1 MKNVQ
6 QWLLENPLIEHDLP
20 QGSPEW
26 HAFRDE
32 HDGSSEAAAM
42 LALSKNTSRTEMLNM
57 KCFGMKKEF
66 SAWVQKNVLDYGHK
80 VEALAR
86 PIIEKLIGSK
96 LYPIVLSRGRMSASC
111 DGAVMSGAI
120 VWENKQPNAAIVEQ
134 VKNNILPEE
143 HAPQCYQLLLV
154 SGAEKLIF
162 SVSDGTE
169 ENTHSM
175 EVFPDAVWF
184 NRIINGWVQ
193 FHKDR
198 EDYEPRHIVER
209 PQAEVVIDLPALFIH
224 AQGEITESNMIAY
237 GAALAT
243 RLAEVRSIAL
253 VSDQD
258 FSNAKEAAKKFREQ
272 CVKLMATKEAM
283 LAQTTTIGEAALMID
298 AWHEDLRVTALQLE
312 TDVKRED
319 LAKKAAMVNEAKNK
333 FNEFFA
339 ALEET
344 VKPTRLNVTKPDFA
358 IAIKGKS
365 KYASMQGAI
374 DDMMARAEMESTE
387 LCKDVSDKLAWCK
400 DKFSE
405 FGFLFKDMQA
415 IIVKPMED
423 FQLTVTSRVKDYK
436 EAEAAKVEALR
447 IAMQAEADSK
457 AKAKAEAEAEAIL
470 VSERAKME
478 AEEREK
484 VAAGVKAQMEEQAK
498 QKSLEDIATAK
509 MSEEVAIAE
518 AAKTKTKTDEEKSP
532 VGKLFQQG
540 LEQKAESEIVA
551 TQSGNAESEEVKP
564 ATLRPSTTWPFP
576 VPAKNQ
582 NQMMLA
588 QAQEECVNFML
599 KYKGINEL
607 ALVMDEMGEFLAST
621 SKAVAELAAA

>member
-6 QWLLENPLIEHDLP
+6 QWLLENPLVEHDLV
-20 QGSPEW
+20 QGTPEW
-26 HAFRDE
+26 LEFRDE
-32 HDGSSEAAAM
+32 HDGSSEAASM
-42 LALSKNTSRTEMLNM
+42 LALSKTTSRTEMLNM
-57 KCFGMKKEF
+57 KCFGMRKEF

-86 PIIEKLIGSK
+86 PIIEMRIGSK
-96 LYPIVLSRGRMSASC
+96 LYPVVLSRGRMSASC

-120 VWENKQPNAAIVEQ
+120 AWENKQPNAAIVEQ

-169 ENTHSM
+169 ENTHTM

-184 NRIINGWVQ
+184 NRIINGWAQ

-333 FNEFFA
+333 FNEFFS

-344 VKPTRLNVTKPDFA
+344 IKPNRLNVAKPDFSL
-358 IAIKGKS
+358 AIKGKS
-365 KYASMQGAI
+365 KYASMQAAI
-374 DDMMARAEMESTE
+374 DDMMALAEMQATE
-387 LCKDVSDKLAWCK
+387 LCKDVSTKLAWCK
-400 DKFSE
+400 ETSAG
-405 FGFLFKDMQA
+405 FGFLFSDMAA
-415 IIVKPMED
+415 IISKPMDD
-423 FQLTVTSRVKDYK
+423 FQLVVTSRIKDHK
-436 EAEAAKVEALR
+436 AAESEKLEAEREAMRIEEEAKAKAKIEAEAAAH
-447 IAMQAEADSK
+447 
-457 AKAKAEAEAEAIL
+457 AKSEAEA
-470 VSERAKME
+470 
-478 AEEREK
+478 
-484 VAAGVKAQMEEQAK
+484 KA
-498 QKSLEDIATAK
+498 
-509 MSEEVAIAE
+509 
-518 AAKTKTKTDEEKSP
+518 KTDEEERAKSEQEAAA
-532 VGKLFQQG
+532 KL
-540 LEQKAESEIVA
+540 KAEQDA
-551 TQSGNAESEEVKP
+551 KP
-564 ATLRPSTTWPFP
+564 APATRPVTTWPFP
-576 VPAKNQ
+576 TPAATAEKGVVVET
-582 NQMMLA
+582 LALGDVLHAVAPAHIA
-588 QAQEECVNFML
+588 QA
-599 KYKGINEL
+599 IAPTRPTRAEL
-607 ALVMDEMGEFLAST
+607 LDAIAST
-621 SKAVAELAAA
+621 FGTTNEVALDWVLQEFRADIKFAEAAA